1 VKTPA
6 DKEIAFVFGSH
17 PTKDLTWRWA
27 ARLVFPAGA
36 TAKTMLPIHLADGNG
51 KPIAR
56 GEFEFAGRRLPVK
69 DGEAVISYADFIRG
83 KHEVPLWL
91 RRPGIEPIPGG
102 LTFE

>member
-1 VKTPA
+1 MRTPA
-6 DKEIAFVFGSH
+6 DKEIVFAFGSH

-36 TAKTMLPIHLADGNG
+36 TAGTRLAILLTDGNG
-51 KPIAR
+51 KPIAK
-56 GEFEFAGRRLPVK
+56 GEFEFAGLRLPVR
-69 DGEAVISYADFIRG
+69 DGRAEITYADFVKG
-83 KHEVPLWL
+83 KHAVPLWL